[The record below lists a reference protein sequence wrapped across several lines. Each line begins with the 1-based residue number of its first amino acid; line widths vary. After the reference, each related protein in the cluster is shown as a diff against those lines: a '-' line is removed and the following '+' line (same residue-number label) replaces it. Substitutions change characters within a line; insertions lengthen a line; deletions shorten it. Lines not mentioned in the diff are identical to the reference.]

1 MISNKSIKLKLAKY
15 LSVLTLVL
23 LLFIIANSMYAQ
35 EPLSKE
41 SKDDEVFIVVDKLPE
56 FPGGA
61 KAIMKF
67 IIDNFVYPVELEDDC
82 ILGRIITRF
91 IVNKDGSLT
100 DIHIV
105 RSPDPRLDEEAI
117 RVISMM
123 PKWEPGELKGEPVRV
138 KFIIPIAIETLKRN
152 TGDNKNLEKE
162 ENQDDEVFTIVDKHP
177 EFPGGERGLM
187 NWLSTNL
194 QFPPNARDARIEGRV
209 IVNFIIEKDGAVSTV
224 KLVRSLDPMLDKEV
238 MRVVSLM
245 PKWKPGELKGKT
257 VRVLYTLPIEFR
269 LTDEEKSDNE
279 SSEKTIVGLASSDK
293 EGDNEVFV
301 FGNRSKKEGTPQTLA
316 EKFKDANPIIFIDGE
331 RKEKGYDFNKIKPE
345 DIESISIEEKDVA
358 MGKYGPI
365 GKDGV
370 VMITTKSSKG
380 RLSIFKILDANI
392 DRSEDDVYM
401 VTEVQPQF
409 PGGMPAFMKYL
420 TDNIQYPSEA
430 KKNKTEGRV
439 LANFIVNI
447 DGSISDVKIVDSL
460 SPLMDAE
467 AIRLLSSMPKW
478 EPGRQRGKR
487 VKVRYTFPVI
497 FRLQNGDTS
506 TVNSPIE
513 SD

>member
-1 MISNKSIKLKLAKY
+1 MKQIFISLCFLIG
-15 LSVLTLVL
+15 TL
-23 LLFIIANSMYAQ
+23 FHAQ
-35 EPLSKE
+35 ENTAIGSDLS
-41 SKDDEVFIVVDKLPE
+41 SLRHYEVLKTKIDLSEVYNDVDVLPE
-56 FPGGA
+56 YPGGVNEFRRKIA
-61 KAIMKF
+61 EEMTATYKGF
-67 IIDNFVYPVELEDDC
+67 DNF
-82 ILGRIITRF
+82 T
-91 IVNKDGSLT
+91 S
-100 DIHIV
+100 
-105 RSPDPRLDEEAI
+105 RSDLY
-117 RVISMM
+117 
-123 PKWEPGELKGEPVRV
+123 
-138 KFIIPIAIETLKRN
+138 
-152 TGDNKNLEKE
+152 
-162 ENQDDEVFTIVDKHP
+162 
-177 EFPGGERGLM
+177 
-187 NWLSTNL
+187 
-194 QFPPNARDARIEGRV
+194 
-209 IVNFIIEKDGAVSTV
+209 FIIEKDGAVSTV

-269 LTDEEKSDNE
+269 LADEEKSKNE

-331 RKEKGYDFNKIKPE
+331 RKEKGYDLNKIKPE

-358 MGKYGPI
+358 GGKYGPI

-380 RLSIFKILDANI
+380 RLSVFKVLDANI

-420 TDNIQYPSEA
+420 TENIQYPSEA

-460 SPLMDAE
+460 SPLMDEE

-478 EPGRQRGKR
+478 EPGRQRGKK
-487 VKVRYTFPVI
+487 VKVRYTFPVT